1 MKFLFLGILLAFLS
15 CANKPKPVE
24 VHGLYKTDDYYVVE
38 IDTLDYFIEGV
49 PFKRITYW
57 LEMAQ

>member
-24 VHGLYKTDDYYVVE
+24 TSHVYKTDDYYVIKV
-38 IDTLDYFIEGV
+38 DTLDYVGEGYRY
-49 PFKRITYW
+49 KRITYW